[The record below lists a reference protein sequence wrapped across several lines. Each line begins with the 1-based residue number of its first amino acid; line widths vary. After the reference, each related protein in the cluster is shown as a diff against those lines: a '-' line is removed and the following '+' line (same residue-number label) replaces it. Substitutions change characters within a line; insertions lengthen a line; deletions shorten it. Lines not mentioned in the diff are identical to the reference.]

1 MKRNIRQQLA
11 LGGLGLISTALVPAF
26 ALNLPV
32 NGAALPVPDDQAQG
46 TLSVTE
52 SLAAGSGS
60 LVPLM
65 AADTQMHELATI
77 DAPANGGAP
86 VSQPVD
92 DLQFVSQATES
103 ARKEIKSAQ
112 DALPQLKNPE
122 LKQIAQMLV
131 SDHGAANERL
141 SKLADTKGW
150 PVPGPRASAAPPS
163 GTASSDFDAKWTADM
178 IAGHERSVA
187 LYRAEAQSGEDQ
199 DLRNYARETL
209 PTIERHLTRLRS
221 LQK

>member
-1 MKRNIRQQLA
+1 MKRTIKQQLA

-26 ALNLPV
+26 ALNLP
-32 NGAALPVPDDQAQG
+32 DDQAQVSP
-46 TLSVTE
+46 SVIE
-52 SLAAGSGS
+52 NLNAGSGS

-92 DLQFVSQATES
+92 DLQFVGQATES
-103 ARKEIKSAQ
+103 ARMEIKSAQ
-112 DALPQLKNPE
+112 DALAQLKNPE

-141 SKLADTKGW
+141 SKLAETKGW
-150 PVPGPRASAAPPS
+150 PVLGPRAAAAPPA

-199 DLRNYARETL
+199 DLRNYARATL